1 MHISKNIGIPTCKYV
16 DVLSF
21 NLCLIDSKILA
32 RAYRLEGFS
41 VSLFPHFANL
51 HTLYYLEG
59 IWAQE
64 SRMPQADVGGF
75 LGALPEDK
83 HEFMLLKKVA
93 QTHTWG

>member
-1 MHISKNIGIPTCKYV
+1 M
-16 DVLSF
+16 
-21 NLCLIDSKILA
+21 
-32 RAYRLEGFS
+32 
-41 VSLFPHFANL
+41 HFANL